1 MTNVN
6 FYVSKEVG
14 LEPRLAI
21 VYRLVTMA
29 LQRNLSVHIHT
40 DNEKN
45 SMHID
50 DLLWKKEKASFIPHL
65 IIDESGTTNS
75 TEKIRKTEVT
85 ISHNFEPM
93 KDCDYLINF
102 SSERPSYF
110 SRFEKLAEII
120 DSSEEILAA
129 GRKRYVFY
137 RERGYALQY
146 HQL

>member
-1 MTNVN
+1 MTSVN
-6 FYVSKEVG
+6 FYVSKEEG

-29 LQRNLSVHIHT
+29 LKRNLSVHIHT
-40 DNEKN
+40 DNAKS
-45 SMHID
+45 SMLVD
-50 DLLWKKEKASFIPHL
+50 DLLWKKERSSFIPHCV
-65 IIDESGTTNS
+65 IDETDAAIP
-75 TEKIRKTEVT
+75 TEKISKKEVT
-85 ISHNFEPM
+85 ISHTFEPM

-102 SSERPSYF
+102 SGERPSFF

-137 RERGYALQY
+137 RDRGYALQY